1 MLVIELIY
9 FKSYRIMLQYCLHII
24 KQIYREFDMH
34 FEKEI
39 RKNNVSKNP
48 RIIHQVVRNL
58 MSVVELKLATEIS
71 WMVFD
76 AIGVEWFLRFFV
88 FDHVIELSA
97 GQWQPQCQLLFEL
110 FIEETTKRRLSFKL
124 LIYWNDRLVSI
135 ELTISKWASRLAMS
149 SKFRKKMIPV
159 TVLWA
164 AATKCDSLKLLLHN
178 LSMAPS
184 ILIRDHQ
191 IL

>member
-1 MLVIELIY
+1 MITIFYYQGIVKIVSNSVNEVGIMLVIELIY

-71 WMVFD
+71 
-76 AIGVEWFLRFFV
+76 
-88 FDHVIELSA
+88 
-97 GQWQPQCQLLFEL
+97 
-110 FIEETTKRRLSFKL
+110 
-124 LIYWNDRLVSI
+124 
-135 ELTISKWASRLAMS
+135 
-149 SKFRKKMIPV
+149 
-159 TVLWA
+159 
-164 AATKCDSLKLLLHN
+164 
-178 LSMAPS
+178 
-184 ILIRDHQ
+184 
-191 IL
+191 